1 MADVTITKAAV
12 GVFNCQ
18 QTKPK
23 SGRSYMA
30 DQPLE
35 ECWVDGG
42 LQARLL
48 VPAACVLAFY
58 CIGFP
63 VLILVIYCWNSKKIA
78 ADQMLRAR
86 GTGNSRATNPNYLFR
101 KSVGKLYLMFK
112 PQYYYWIQPVLAR
125 KFLLIGISA
134 FLRDNPS
141 MQMAISLV
149 IIFLSFAAHVHALP
163 YLGPMEKM
171 QIVAEHTTKEIM
183 KTSARLNMI
192 EMASQMDGSVDQAE
206 RDAINVV
213 RHHLDD
219 LNKEL
224 ISEKK
229 ILGKHHHEI
238 FNFNTLEE
246 TMLASGILVTLTG
259 VMFTS
264 PFLLDEENRTVQRAV
279 VFTVISVIGFT
290 LVYWLIFFIREICI
304 AKHQKSQRSKL
315 KWASLKGGKSKRS
328 LLKHINKGKEKLSS
342 HGDSNEN
349 KFASGGWMNDSK
361 SNTKVTPIN
370 KPRKLLQ
377 GPIGKDDKVN
387 DLRSWG
393 TEQKQPKKKKIAKK
407 KSIHFNDHPEEE
419 EEEEL
424 STFLLPSDSDPDSD
438 PEDEPAALESTT
450 NTTNTTG
457 SEKVNN
463 PLESTT
469 NTTGNKK
476 MNKPLFKRTETET
489 IM

>member
-1 MADVTITKAAV
+1 
-12 GVFNCQ
+12 
-18 QTKPK
+18 
-23 SGRSYMA
+23 MA

-48 VPAACVLAFY
+48 VPAAVVLAFY

-63 VLILVIYCWNSKKIA
+63 MLIFGIYRWNSKIIHK
-78 ADQMLRAR
+78 DQMLRAR
-86 GTGNSRATNPNYLFR
+86 GTGNNRATNPNYLFR

-112 PQYYYWIQPVLAR
+112 PQYYWWIQPILAR

-206 RDAINVV
+206 RDAINAV

-264 PFLLDEENRTVQRAV
+264 PFLLDEENRMVQRTV
-279 VFTVISVIGFT
+279 VFTVIGVIGVT
-290 LVYWLIFFIREICI
+290 VVYWLVFFIREICI
-304 AKHQKSQRSKL
+304 AKHQKSHRSKL

-328 LLKHINKGKEKLSS
+328 LLKHINKGKKKLSANE
-342 HGDSNEN
+342 DSNANEDN
-349 KFASGGWMNDSK
+349 NANEFASGGWMSDLKNK
-361 SNTKVTPIN
+361 TKVAPIDA
-370 KPRKLLQ
+370 PRKLLQ
-377 GPIGKDDKVN
+377 GPLGNTSKDDI
-387 DLRSWG
+387 RAWG
-393 TEQKQPKKKKIAKK
+393 AKKKKIVKNEIDLDEAVPGSEKRK
-407 KSIHFNDHPEEE
+407 DM
-419 EEEEL
+419 L
-424 STFLLPSDSDPDSD
+424 ALLLNSDSDSES
-438 PEDEPAALESTT
+438 EDERVHTWL
-450 NTTNTTG
+450 
-457 SEKVNN
+457 
-463 PLESTT
+463 
-469 NTTGNKK
+469 
-476 MNKPLFKRTETET
+476 
-489 IM
+489 